1 MQRHSERNEQSAESV
16 PEMKRSIA
24 HAVLYYT
31 ILSKNTQNNF
41 QNLLFKK
48 LLAQSGDQ
56 TDIFWKFFSPAGT
69 FWLPKTIGQVLGYIT
84 EFAGVIS
91 GGCATLC
98 ANNST
103 DPFVLELSSL
113 VESHT
118 PSIAFGSAVLIL
130 SSSGPFLFE
139 YSNLL

>member
-1 MQRHSERNEQSAESV
+1 MTLRRTRRAQKVCLKWKEV
-16 PEMKRSIA
+16 LLL
-24 HAVLYYT
+24 LYY
-31 ILSKNTQNNF
+31 IIPFYQRIPRII
-41 QNLLFKK
+41 FKICFSRSCSPSQATK
-48 LLAQSGDQ
+48 H
-56 TDIFWKFFSPAGT
+56 IFWKFFSPAGT
-69 FWLPKTIGQVLGYIT
+69 FWLPKTIRQVLAYIT

-139 YSNLL
+139 YSNLLWI